1 MISLGVR
8 FTYGVWMPQ
17 ASRDLGWGLTEL
29 SFAMGLQALIWGI
42 ATPYAGSVADRFGSG
57 RVILFAGV
65 TYTAGLLLMAYA
77 STKTEAIFS
86 IGILTGLAMG
96 ASTFPIVLAIIS
108 RAVDEPRKRAVYLG
122 IASSG
127 GSSGQVVV
135 LPIAHYVMVD
145 FGWVTTL
152 FVLAGITALIVPMA
166 AGLVGRGS
174 SARVETSDQN
184 VSAAIR
190 EAFSHWG
197 YLLLTAGYFVCGF
210 QTLFIIQHFPKL
222 LEAHEV
228 RPDMGAWAI
237 SLIGLFNIIG
247 CFFWGALGGRRRK
260 THLLVWLYTFRSVVM
275 AGFILLPV
283 TNYSV
288 AVFAML
294 MGFLWLGTVPLTGAL
309 VGEIFGLK
317 FMATLF
323 GFSFLGHQLGSFVG
337 IWAGGWLYDMYGN
350 YDILWWTSIV
360 LGLVAALLNYPID
373 DRPIV
378 RASVRSEGAQ
388 EFVRIAIRRASD
400 KQQPDDKCIS
410 AG

>member
-1 MISLGVR
+1 MGVR

-17 ASRDLGWGLTEL
+17 ASRDLGWGLAEL

-77 STKTEAIFS
+77 STKTEVIFS

-145 FGWVTTL
+145 FGWITTL
-152 FVLAGITALIVPMA
+152 FVLAGMTALIVPMA

-174 SARVETSDQN
+174 SERVETSDQN
-184 VSAAIR
+184 VGAAIR

-197 YLLLTAGYFVCGF
+197 YLMLTAGYFVCGF

-237 SLIGLFNIIG
+237 SLIGLFNIVG

-260 THLLVWLYTFRSVVM
+260 SYLLVWLYVLRSVVM
-275 AGFILLPV
+275 TGFILLPV

-288 AVFAML
+288 AVFAAL

-309 VGEIFGLK
+309 VGQIFGLK

-337 IWAGGWLYDMYGN
+337 IWAGGWLYDVFGN
-350 YDILWWTSIV
+350 YDIIWWASIV
-360 LGLVAALLNYPID
+360 LGLVAGLLNYPID

-378 RASVRSEGAQ
+378 RESVRST
-388 EFVRIAIRRASD
+388 VT
-400 KQQPDDKCIS
+400 
-410 AG
+410 

>member
-1 MISLGVR
+1 MVPSVAQRSWQTPILILLCATGVGMISLGVR
-8 FTYGVWMPQ
+8 FSYGVWMPQ
-17 ASRDLGWGLTEL
+17 ASRDLGWGLAEL
-29 SFAMGLQALIWGI
+29 SFAMGLQALIWGV
-42 ATPYAGSVADRFGSG
+42 AAPYAGSVADRFGAG

-77 STKTEAIFS
+77 STKAEAIFS

-108 RAVDEPRKRAVYLG
+108 RAVDDPRKRAVYLG

-135 LPIAHYVMVD
+135 LPVAHYVMVD

-184 VSAAIR
+184 VGAAIR
-190 EAFSHWG
+190 EAFGHSG

-210 QTLFIIQHFPKL
+210 QTMFIVQHFPKL
-222 LEAHEV
+222 LEAYDV

-237 SLIGLFNIIG
+237 SLIGLFNIAG
-247 CFFWGALGGRRRK
+247 CFFWSALGGRRRK
-260 THLLVWLYTFRSVVM
+260 TYLLIWLYALRSVIM
-275 AGFILLPV
+275 TGFILLPV

-288 AVFAML
+288 AVFAAL
-294 MGFLWLGTVPLTGAL
+294 MGFLWLGTIPLTGA
-309 VGEIFGLK
+309 VVSEIFGLK

-323 GFSFLGHQLGSFVG
+323 GFSFLGHQLGSFIG
-337 IWAGGWLYDMYGN
+337 IWAGGWLYDVFGN
-350 YDILWWTSIV
+350 YDIIWWASII

-373 DRPIV
+373 DRPVI
-378 RASVRSEGAQ
+378 RASVRSAD
-388 EFVRIAIRRASD
+388 A
-400 KQQPDDKCIS
+400 
-410 AG
+410 